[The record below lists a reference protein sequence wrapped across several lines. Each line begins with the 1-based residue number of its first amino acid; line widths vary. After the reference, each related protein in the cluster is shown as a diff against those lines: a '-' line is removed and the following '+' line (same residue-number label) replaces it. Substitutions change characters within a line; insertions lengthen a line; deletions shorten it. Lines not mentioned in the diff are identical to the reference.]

1 MKENTNYS
9 KIQKLFKNNGGFIT
23 RADIDSA
30 GIPSWFLSDFV
41 KRNNLV
47 KVAPGFYASNNFLID
62 DLFVLQKRFSKYI
75 FSGISALY
83 LHGLTDK
90 IPTEIEV
97 TAPQNYNPSRKIIS
111 NLSIHKIS
119 NDDKYHLGIEEVK
132 TMFGNIVKVYDA
144 ERTICDV
151 IKYRDRYDS
160 ETFVK
165 AVKAYIKK
173 TNNQI
178 KLFRYAKELGIE
190 KKVYEVMEVFTGAS
204 NL

>member
-9 KIQKLFKNNGGFIT
+9 KIQKLFKYNGGFIT
-23 RADIDSA
+23 RADINSA
-30 GIPSWFLSDFV
+30 NIPSWFLSDFV
-41 KRNNLV
+41 KRNSLV
-47 KVAPGFYASNNFLID
+47 KVAPGFYASSDFIID
-62 DLFVLQKRFSKYI
+62 DLFILQKRFPKYI
-75 FSGISALY
+75 FSGMSALY

-90 IPTEIEV
+90 IPTVIEV
-97 TAPQNYNPSRKIIS
+97 TAPQNYNPSRKVID

-119 NDDKYHLGIEEVK
+119 SDDKYCLGIEGVK
-132 TMFGNIVKVYDA
+132 TMFGNIVRTYDA

-165 AVKAYIKK
+165 AIKSYIKK
-173 TNNQI
+173 VNNQI

-190 KKVYEVMEVFTGAS
+190 KKDYEMMEVLA
-204 NL
+204 NEN

>member
-9 KIQKLFKNNGGFIT
+9 KIQKIFKNNGGFIT
-23 RADIDSA
+23 RADIDA
-30 GIPSWFLSDFV
+30 ADIPSWFLSDFV
-41 KRNNLV
+41 KRNNLI
-47 KVAPGFYASNNFLID
+47 KVAPGFYASNDFLVD

-90 IPTEIEV
+90 IPIEIEV

-119 NDDKYHLGIEEVK
+119 SDDRYCLGIEEVK

-165 AVKAYIKK
+165 AVKSYIKK

-178 KLFRYAKELGIE
+178 KLFRYARELGIE
-190 KKVYEVMEVFTGAS
+190 KKVYEVMEVLT
-204 NL
+204 NEN

>member
-9 KIQKLFKNNGGFIT
+9 KIQTLFKKNGGFIT
-23 RADIDSA
+23 RKDIDFA

-41 KRNNLV
+41 KKNNLI
-47 KVAPGFYASNNFLID
+47 KVAPGFYASDNFPID
-62 DLFVLQKRFSKYI
+62 DLFILQKRFSKYV
-75 FSGISALY
+75 FSGMSALY

-97 TAPQNYNPSRKIIS
+97 TAPQNYNPSRETIN
-111 NLSIHKIS
+111 NLFIRKIS
-119 NDDKYHLGIEEVK
+119 NADKYNLGIDEIK
-132 TMFGNIVKVYDA
+132 TMFGNTVKVYDE
-144 ERTICDV
+144 ERTVCDV

-165 AVKAYIKK
+165 AIKSYIKK

-178 KLFRYAKELGIE
+178 KLFKYARELGVE
-190 KKVYEVMEVFTGAS
+190 KKVYEVMEVIA
-204 NL
+204 NEN

>member
-9 KIQKLFKNNGGFIT
+9 KIQKIFKNNGGFIT
-23 RADIDSA
+23 RADIDA
-30 GIPSWFLSDFV
+30 ADIPSWFLSDFV
-41 KRNNLV
+41 KRNNLI
-47 KVAPGFYASNNFLID
+47 KVAPGFYASNDFLVD

-90 IPTEIEV
+90 IPIEIEV

-119 NDDKYHLGIEEVK
+119 SDDRYCLGIEEVK

-165 AVKAYIKK
+165 AVKSYIKK

-178 KLFRYAKELGIE
+178 KLFRYARELGIE
-190 KKVYEVMEVFTGAS
+190 KKVYEVMEVFTDAF

>member
-30 GIPSWFLSDFV
+30 DISSWFLSDFV
-41 KRNNLV
+41 KRNNLI
-47 KVAPGFYASNNFLID
+47 KVAPGFYASNDFLVD

-75 FSGISALY
+75 FSGMSALY

-90 IPTEIEV
+90 IPAEIEV
-97 TAPQNYNPSRKIIS
+97 TAPQSYNPSRKVID

-119 NDDKYHLGIEEVK
+119 NDDKYRLGIEEVK

-165 AVKAYIKK
+165 AVKSYIKK

-178 KLFRYAKELGIE
+178 KLFRYARELGIE
-190 KKVYEVMEVFTGAS
+190 KKVYEVMQVLAKDIY
-204 NL
+204 